1 MARRRPVEP
10 KARSWLTW
18 LGAALPWLL
27 LVLATPALALEDIH
41 SQVRID
47 GEWVYVELSFS
58 VAATRDKVWEV
69 LTDFEHMAGF
79 ISNLKVSSVITRDG
93 DTLQI
98 YQSGKAQRGLLVFPF
113 EGAREI
119 HLAPKHRIE
128 SHLLRGSMKQQE
140 GFTEIT
146 AEGAAETRVVFHGQ
160 SVPGVWIPPVV
171 GKGFIEQELR
181 EQWQEMRAEILRR
194 QGPPAGHGAG
204 E

>member
-1 MARRRPVEP
+1 VEC
-10 KARSWLTW
+10 KTRSW
-18 LGAALPWLL
+18 LPWLL
-27 LVLATPALALEDIH
+27 LVLAAPVLALEDIH

-47 GEWVYVELSFS
+47 GEWVFVELSFS

-79 ISNLKVSSVITRDG
+79 ISNLKVSNVISRDG
-93 DTLQI
+93 DTLQV

-119 HLAPKHRIE
+119 HLTPKHRIE
-128 SHLLRGSMKQQE
+128 SHLLRGSMKQHE
-140 GFTEIT
+140 GLTEIT
-146 AEGAAETRVVFHGQ
+146 SEGAGETRVVFHGQ

-171 GKGFIEQELR
+171 GKGLIEQELR
-181 EQWQEMRAEILRR
+181 EQWQEMRAEIVRR
-194 QGPPAGHGAG
+194 QGPAPGHGPG